1 MSATGDVMPVVEIS
15 VVIGLITAWA
25 VRKARRAGGR
35 LDETADAA
43 VDAVTDRLDAAV
55 RSKLAG
61 HPALRDLDEEAGTDP
76 ADDGESGRGDA
87 DAADSDGEVSDLTKE
102 QLESSL
108 RAAVTKDRE
117 FAEQLADLVAELQA
131 LTPQPGKPAGGVS
144 MTAKASGH
152 GRVYQAGRDQHI
164 RER

>member
-1 MSATGDVMPVVEIS
+1 MPVVEIS

-43 VDAVTDRLDAAV
+43 VDAVTERLDALV

-61 HPALRDLDEEAGTDP
+61 HPALRDLDEEAAGAP
-76 ADDGESGRGDA
+76 AGDGESDRGDRGDA
-87 DAADSDGEVSDLTKE
+87 NAAVSGGPVSDLTKE

-108 RAAVTKDRE
+108 RAAVTKDRG
-117 FAEQLADLVAELQA
+117 FAEQLGDLVAELQA
-131 LTPQPGKPAGGVS
+131 LTRHPGGAAAGGVS